1 MQTRKLGFS
10 DLHLTTVGL
19 GTWAIGGGD
28 WYWGWGPQNYQ
39 ESIDTIHRALDLGIN
54 WMDSAAAYGLGRSEE
69 LIAKAIKGRR
79 DEVIIATKCGLIWD
93 ENDRTADVTPRLK
106 ADSVRREAENSLHRL
121 NVETIDLYQI
131 HWPTPDE
138 DIEEAWDV
146 IADLV
151 KEGKVRYAGVSNFNV
166 AQLKRIQPIHPVAS
180 LQPEYSM
187 LKRGVEKELLAYCA
201 ANEIG
206 VIAYSP
212 LRSGILTDGFGPERL
227 AAMSD
232 DDWRQRDADFQ
243 EPSASVNVAFVK
255 KLRQIAKREERPLS
269 HLAIAWVL
277 ARSEVT
283 AAIVGARRP
292 SQIESSAPAADWQI
306 SDEIITEVEALLTER
321 EAKLAEEGVETPES
335 LR

>member
-28 WYWGWGPQNYQ
+28 WYWGWGPQDFQ
-39 ESIDTIHRALDLGIN
+39 ESMDTIHRALDLGIN

-69 LIAKAIKGRR
+69 FIAKAIKDRR
-79 DEVIIATKCGLIWD
+79 DKVIIATKCGLVWD
-93 ENDRTADVTPRLK
+93 ENNRSADVTPRLK
-106 ADSVRREAENSLHRL
+106 ADSVRREAEDSLRRL

-131 HWPTPDE
+131 HWPTPEE
-138 DIEEAWDV
+138 DIEEAWGV

-151 KEGKVRYAGVSNFNV
+151 KEGKVRYGGVSNFNV
-166 AQLKRIQPIHPVAS
+166 EQLKRIQPIHPVAS

-187 LKRGVEKELLAYCA
+187 LKRGAERELLAYCE
-201 ANEIG
+201 ANDIG

-212 LRSGILTDGFGPERL
+212 LRSGILTEGFGPERL

-232 DDWRQRDADFQ
+232 DDWRRRDSDFQ
-243 EPSASVNVAFVK
+243 EPSASVNVEFVG

-277 ARSEVT
+277 ARPEIT

-292 SQIESSAPAADWQI
+292 SQIESSVPAADWQI
-306 SDEIITEVEALLTER
+306 SDEIIAEVEALLTER